1 MDSAPREIPGYYYD
15 AEKKKYFKVQANHAA
30 PSGSKYTRDD
40 IKKRKETSLKR
51 KRIEEHS
58 QRISTET
65 IKRSNL
71 LQCPLGGKLLQREYG
86 TLPSSRSFVS
96 EHRAVACA
104 RLLSRNR
111 LVDVTSYDARFPVSR
126 FARDPWSGNLLVA
139 INTASN
145 YNLLSYLPKKQSRP
159 WQYRLHQRQCN
170 CAMVGYDW
178 VTSLSIGPTGWLLV
192 SSSNP
197 SGESVHISTSRLTNP
212 LDGRSATQYVVD
224 TTTTFCYPGT
234 MVWCSAPCPSA
245 TESIF
250 VVGKSSNLLFITGID
265 SHWNTQTV
273 RMPNTA
279 DIMAVEWLTPRVVMA
294 GMTNSLVQ
302 FYDLRSQ
309 DTATRLQHPHGV
321 YKIRKVDEWRIV
333 VAGAKKNLHMYDLR
347 YGPSGI
353 TTRPQPNKP
362 SHISTEPYLTFHGY
376 ENDHLSHDELDISPE
391 TGLLACSSPSNKIQ
405 LFSLNTGKL
414 IMPPPL
420 IPSLPSSFPS
430 AHIQPQARQR
440 RAAEVSNPNR
450 RDVPIT
456 HYLYPDKITCLR
468 FENLTE
474 VPTANGAGN
483 TGKPSLLV
491 SAGPI
496 VEEWRM

>member
-30 PSGSKYTRDD
+30 PSGSRYTSDD

-51 KRIEEHS
+51 KRIEEYS
-58 QRISTET
+58 QRLSTET
-65 IKRSNL
+65 IKRSSL
-71 LQCPLGGKLLQREYG
+71 LHCPLGGKLLQRECG

-96 EHRAVACA
+96 EHRAAVCA

-111 LVDVTSYDARFPVSR
+111 LVDVTSYDAIFPVSK
-126 FARDPWSGNLLVA
+126 FVRDPWSGNLLVA
-139 INTASN
+139 INTAST

-159 WQYRLHQRQCN
+159 WQYRLHQRECN
-170 CAMVGYDW
+170 RAMVGYDW

-192 SSSNP
+192 SSSSPN
-197 SGESVHISTSRLTNP
+197 GESVHVSTSRLTNP
-212 LDGRSATQYVVD
+212 LDGRSASQYGID
-224 TTTTFCYPGT
+224 AATTFCYPGS

-250 VVGKSSNLLFITGID
+250 VVGRSSDLLLLTGID
-265 SHWNTQTV
+265 SHWNTQIV
-273 RMPNTA
+273 GMSNTA

-347 YGPSGI
+347 YGRSGI
-353 TTRPQPNKP
+353 ASRPQPNKS
-362 SHISTEPYLTFHGY
+362 SHSSTEPYLSFHGY
-376 ENDHLSHDELDISPE
+376 ENDHICHDELDISPE
-391 TGLLACSSPSNKIQ
+391 TGLLACSSPSYKIQ
-405 LFSLNTGKL
+405 LFSLSTGKL

-420 IPSLPSSFPS
+420 IPSTPSSPQS
-430 AHIQPQARQR
+430 THIQPQARQR
-440 RAAEVSNPNR
+440 RFAEVSSPNR
-450 RDVPIT
+450 RDMPIT
-456 HYLYPDKITCLR
+456 HYQYPDKITCLR
-468 FENLTE
+468 FENLKE
-474 VPTANGAGN
+474 VSTSNGAGN

-491 SAGPI
+491 SAGSM

>member
-30 PSGSKYTRDD
+30 PSGSNK
-40 IKKRKETSLKR
+40 LQKR

-145 YNLLSYLPKKQSRP
+145 YNLLYSLPIQSIDFLCE
-159 WQYRLHQRQCN
+159 YRALLTKMLLGLIFLRN
-170 CAMVGYDW
+170 KVGPGSTDCIRGS
-178 VTSLSIGPTGWLLV
+178 VTVQWWDMTGV

-197 SGESVHISTSRLTNP
+197 SGESVHISTSRLTNQ

>member
-1 MDSAPREIPGYYYD
+1 MDSAAREIPGYFYD

-40 IKKRKETSLKR
+40 IKKRKEASLKR

-58 QRISTET
+58 QRLSTET

-96 EHRAVACA
+96 EHRAAACA
-104 RLLSRNR
+104 RLLSRSR
-111 LVDVTSYDARFPVSR
+111 LVNVTSYDARFPVSR

-145 YNLLSYLPKKQSRP
+145 YNLLNKADPGSTDCIRD
-159 WQYRLHQRQCN
+159 N
-170 CAMVGYDW
+170 
-178 VTSLSIGPTGWLLV
+178 VTVQWWDMTGV

-197 SGESVHISTSRLTNP
+197 SGESVHVSTSRLTNP
-212 LDGRSATQYVVD
+212 LDGRSATQFVVD
-224 TTTTFCYPGT
+224 TATTFCYPGS

-250 VVGKSSNLLFITGID
+250 AVGKSSNLLLITGID

-333 VAGAKKNLHMYDLR
+333 VAGAKKTLHMYDLR

-353 TTRPQPNKP
+353 TTRPQPNK
-362 SHISTEPYLTFHGY
+362 STHISTQPYLSFHGY
-376 ENDHLSHDELDISPE
+376 ENDHISHDELDISPE
-391 TGLLACSSPSNKIQ
+391 TGLLACTSPSNKIQ

-420 IPSLPSSFPS
+420 IPSPPSSLPP
-430 AHIQPQARQR
+430 ANIQPQPRQR
-440 RAAEVSNPNR
+440 KAAEVSSPNR

-456 HYLYPDKITCLR
+456 HYQYPDKITCLR

-474 VPTANGAGN
+474 VPTANGAGS

-491 SAGPI
+491 SAGPM

>member
-1 MDSAPREIPGYYYD
+1 MDSAPRAIPGYYYD

-40 IKKRKETSLKR
+40 IRKRKETSLKR

-58 QRISTET
+58 RRLSTET

-71 LQCPLGGKLLQREYG
+71 LHCPLGGKLLQREFG

-96 EHRAVACA
+96 EHRAAACA

-145 YNLLSYLPKKQSRP
+145 YNLLSYLPKKRSRP

-170 CAMVGYDW
+170 RAMVGYDW
-178 VTSLSIGPTGWLLV
+178 VTSLSISPTGWLLV

-197 SGESVHISTSRLTNP
+197 SGESVHVSTSRLTNP
-212 LDGRSATQYVVD
+212 LDDWPASQYVLD
-224 TTTTFCYPGT
+224 TATTFCYPGS

-250 VVGKSSNLLFITGID
+250 VVGKSSDLLFITGID
-265 SHWNTQTV
+265 SQWNTQTV
-273 RMPNTA
+273 RMRNTA

-353 TTRPQPNKP
+353 TTRPQPNKL

-376 ENDHLSHDELDISPE
+376 ENDHISHDELDISPE
-391 TGLLACSSPSNKIQ
+391 TGLLACSSPSNMIQ

-420 IPSLPSSFPS
+420 IPSPPSSLPSTR
-430 AHIQPQARQR
+430 IQPQARQR
-440 RAAEVSNPNR
+440 RATDVFSPNR

-456 HYLYPDKITCLR
+456 HYRYPDKITCLR